1 MFEFAV
7 ILVIWSEPTEVV
19 WVTVLIDVAQI
30 IVHFVIYR
38 CESDVVLMYRPFRW
52 VFEVKALLVNIMV
65 NHDIAIVG
73 EGLFVFDLVNLC

>member
-30 IVHFVIYR
+30 IVYFVIYR
-38 CESDVVLMYRPFRW
+38 CESDVVLMYRPF
-52 VFEVKALLVNIMV
+52 
-65 NHDIAIVG
+65 
-73 EGLFVFDLVNLC
+73 